1 MGFDLGGLISGG
13 LKSIVSTVAPKFV
26 DAVKSVSSE
35 AVGALKNVVS
45 SGFDSIVKGAGD
57 SIGKLASGFPGIAGL
72 AGKLL
77 GQGAEAVKGL
87 IEQGA
92 GSLEK
97 WLSDKIGQLTPR
109 TLENGQSVTPP
120 TAATRD
126 FTAEFG
132 KIKDIIGKFFPQPQ
146 NQESYDAQFKSAVET
161 LNKNFS
167 LLDTA
172 AGIGGKDNVVGQL
185 DLKAAMNNPK
195 LPKEL
200 KDAIGFLMQNPA
212 AMHQL
217 DVAAGKGNVDGF
229 ISKADMEAAVK
240 SLAPTDTKE
249 PASTLTPEQTA
260 MLDKIKDP
268 ALKDVLKSVFEM
280 LNKGQAAATTPATTP
295 AATTPAAS
303 NDILAKI
310 MDLLKQL
317 IPGAST
323 GGTSGASGTSG
334 TSGTGAA
341 GTPSNDLMTQ
351 LMNMLKQAGLVPNTT
366 AGGTGT
372 STGAAT
378 GTAGGTSTASTPA
391 TSSTTPASTTAAGGS
406 MLDIVNRG
414 LAGANGQ
421 LTQQENDMLSK
432 IQDPNQKAM
441 MKAQMEMQHAQEML
455 SFISNIM
462 KKMNE
467 MAMAVIGNMR

>member
-35 AVGALKNVVS
+35 AVNTLKNVVS
-45 SGFDSIVKGAGD
+45 SGFDGIVKTAGD
-57 SIGKLASGFPGIAGL
+57 FIGKLATPFPAIGDL
-72 AGKLL
+72 ATKLL

-97 WLSDKIGQLTPR
+97 WLSDKVGQLTPR

-200 KDAIGFLMQNPA
+200 KDAISFLMQNPA

-268 ALKDVLKSVFEM
+268 ALKDVLKSIFET
-280 LNKGQAAATTPATTP
+280 LNKGQAGATTPATTAP
-295 AATTPAAS
+295 ATTPAGS
-303 NDILAKI
+303 NDILTKI

-317 IPGAST
+317 VPGAST
-323 GGTSGASGTSG
+323 GAA
-334 TSGTGAA
+334 SGTGAA
-341 GTPSNDLMTQ
+341 GTASNDLMTQ
-351 LMNMLKQAGLVPNTT
+351 LTNLLKQAGLVPNTT

-391 TSSTTPASTTAAGGS
+391 TSTTTPASTTAAGGS